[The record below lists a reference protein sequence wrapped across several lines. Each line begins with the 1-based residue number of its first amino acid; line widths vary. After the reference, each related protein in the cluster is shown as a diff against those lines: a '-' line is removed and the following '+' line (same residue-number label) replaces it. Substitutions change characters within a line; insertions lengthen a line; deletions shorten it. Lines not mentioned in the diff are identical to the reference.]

1 MPAKISYWTAS
12 RTNPNIT
19 GSVVSSES
27 LAVSATSAQSG
38 VTPDNAVY
46 LTIAATEAISINYS
60 GANPTAIAG
69 ATGTS
74 AYVAAGERLWLDAVP
89 GFKIA
94 GIVAT

>member
-1 MPAKISYWTAS
+1 LPAKLTYWTSS

-19 GSVVSSES
+19 GAVISSES
-27 LAVSATSAQSG
+27 LTVGGTSAQSG
-38 VTPDNAVY
+38 LTPDNAVY
-46 LTIAATEAISINYS
+46 VTVTATEAISINYS

-89 GFKIA
+89 GYKIA